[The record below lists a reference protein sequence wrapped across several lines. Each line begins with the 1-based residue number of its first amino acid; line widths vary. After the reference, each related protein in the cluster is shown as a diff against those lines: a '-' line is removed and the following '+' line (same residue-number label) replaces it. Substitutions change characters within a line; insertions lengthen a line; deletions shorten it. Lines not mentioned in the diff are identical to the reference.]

1 MSVKVHEPHRGIED
15 GWEFDYGALS
25 PSAARFLQEQARE
38 IIRTSANSVI
48 QIGRDLIAAKHYLDH
63 GVFLRWVEA
72 EIGMRP
78 RTAQAYMQVA
88 NWVSGKSA
96 TVAHLPPSVLYLL
109 SAARTP
115 EQYIYDI
122 LKRIEAGENVAL
134 TVVRDELKALRKHRK
149 SDDQPEGRCCDND
162 EGKTIAP
169 SDPDLLM
176 EVVTILAQ
184 VLPKLELAR
193 VRHIMTDDSVLH
205 DPALARRIADAF
217 SRIPSSTKMCDAA
230 PHDKRPVDPLCSAQH
245 RIEKP

>member
-1 MSVKVHEPHRGIED
+1 
-15 GWEFDYGALS
+15 
-25 PSAARFLQEQARE
+25 
-38 IIRTSANSVI
+38 
-48 QIGRDLIAAKHYLDH
+48 
-63 GVFLRWVEA
+63 
-72 EIGMRP
+72 
-78 RTAQAYMQVA
+78 
-88 NWVSGKSA
+88 
-96 TVAHLPPSVLYLL
+96 LPPSVLYLL
-109 SAARTP
+109 SAASTP

-134 TVVRDELKALRKHRK
+134 TVVRDELKALRKHKK

-193 VRHIMTDDSVLH
+193 VRDIMTDDSVLH

-217 SRIPSSTKMCDAA
+217 SRIPSSTKM
-230 PHDKRPVDPLCSAQH
+230 
-245 RIEKP
+245 